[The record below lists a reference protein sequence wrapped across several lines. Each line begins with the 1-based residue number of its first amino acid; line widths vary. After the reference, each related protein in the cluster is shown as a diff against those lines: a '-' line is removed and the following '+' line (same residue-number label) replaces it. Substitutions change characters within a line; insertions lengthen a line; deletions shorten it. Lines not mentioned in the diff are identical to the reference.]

1 MKITLILTTLAVL
14 LLPALR
20 AEDTTYPPINPALL
34 YWQAAAM
41 LPKLSDAQATEL
53 REMALGKQPAD
64 PAKLKALS
72 VDSTAKVL
80 RRAAAS
86 PAPCDWGLLKEDG
99 PGMVLPHLSKIRELA
114 NLAIVEAE
122 ASLTQGKVAEG
133 LDWFLTAHRIARHSG
148 AGETLISFLVQSVIE
163 TSVLDAAARRCLGWD
178 EATRRDYVE
187 KLKALPPLHSSQ
199 ESYHGE
205 LVFTEWMERINQL
218 QEPERTKKLEEVFNM
233 VGDDAK
239 GAAAEK
245 QRFAALMVPETLRQ
259 ELAANRELHTRA
271 VAAFGKPWKEGKPTL
286 DAIDKD
292 IQQSEFALVKMVMP
306 ASASCYDKG
315 FVVTTLRTMLDAAL
329 AHGAQL
335 DEASAATYRDAF
347 EGQPL
352 RLQKSADGALSLVAA
367 EPHPKGKDIHL
378 KLGK

>member
-1 MKITLILTTLAVL
+1 MKTTLILTTLAVL
-14 LLPALR
+14 LQPALR

-53 REMALGKQPAD
+53 REIALGKQPAD

-72 VDSTAKVL
+72 VDSAAKIL

-99 PGMVLPHLSKIRELA
+99 PEMLGPHISKIRELA

-148 AGETLISFLVQSVIE
+148 AGEGLISFLVQSAIE
-163 TSVLDAAARRCLGWD
+163 TSVLEAAARHCLGWD
-178 EATRRDYVE
+178 EATRRDYAE

-205 LVFTEWMERINQL
+205 RVITEWMERLNQL
-218 QEPERTKKLEEVFNM
+218 KEPQRTEKLEEVFNM
-233 VGDDAK
+233 AG
-239 GAAAEK
+239 GEEK
-245 QRFAALMVPETLRQ
+245 EKFSALMVPETLRK
-259 ELAANRELHTRA
+259 ELVANREFHTRTE
-271 VAAFGKPWKEGKPTL
+271 AAFGKPWKQGKAEL
-286 DAIDKD
+286 DAIEKD
-292 IQQSEFALVKMVMP
+292 IQQSEFALVKMILP
-306 ASASCYDKG
+306 AGANSYDKG
-315 FVVTTLRTMLDAAL
+315 FVVATLRTMLDAAL
-329 AHGAQL
+329 EHGAQL
-335 DEASAATYRDAF
+335 DEAHAATYRDAF
-347 EGQPL
+347 EAQPL
-352 RLQKSADGALSLVAA
+352 RLQKSADGALTLVAA
-367 EPHPKGKDIHL
+367 EPHPKGKIIHL